1 MCIRLPW
8 QRCCVPRSISDSIHP
23 HVPCLHYFASYPF
36 VNPNNVRI
44 NPHLAN
50 ARPQLQVKSN
60 YAWCSKIVTYLRF
73 IINMWFSSVCFTYL
87 FFILQETK
95 ISEWNFYVWYRNLK
109 WVYQSSNTSSMF
121 LDFPIGGGFG
131 E

>member
-23 HVPCLHYFASYPF
+23 HVPCLHDFASYPF

-50 ARPQLQVKSN
+50 ARPQLQKSEMGL
-60 YAWCSKIVTYLRF
+60 SKFEHIIHVVDLVNRF
-73 IINMWFSSVCFTYL
+73 D
-87 FFILQETK
+87 
-95 ISEWNFYVWYRNLK
+95 SEL
-109 WVYQSSNTSSMF
+109 
-121 LDFPIGGGFG
+121 
-131 E
+131 